1 MICIILVAGHGTILE
16 NEIKEDSSG
25 RYCSL
30 EGIPKA
36 LLPGV
41 GGRKILD
48 YWWDAI
54 NTRQHFKEVYLV
66 TNADKYK
73 HYERWATARDFPVDN
88 IINDG
93 TTTFNGRLGSV
104 GDLDLVLRNKHI
116 QDDILVVAGDMLFQ
130 DHKFDITQVIHY
142 FRRKEGE
149 LAIYYDM
156 EPTENITSRGIVEV
170 CPQTNR
176 ITQFLEKPSKTETQ
190 SRQASVVFYCFQR
203 ETLSSIPTF
212 LQNNPDV
219 KQRTFGEYM
228 QWLINETQHEV
239 YGMKLPTGFQLIGQV
254 GLADYEKWLLF
265 FSDKQ
270 TDQRCMVPYTAKAYA
285 RIGLM
290 GNPSDGFHGKT
301 ISVSIKNF
309 WAEVTIIES
318 PKLILVP
325 HPLNDPTEF
334 GSLGDLHG
342 ISRKE
347 GYLGGLRLL
356 QATCKKFYQYC
367 SEQGI
372 ALPKRNFKLKYDTNI
387 PRQVGLAGSSAIV
400 AATLRCLMHFFDLNN
415 SDLPKPLQPQFIL
428 DVEIDE
434 LFISAGLQDRVIQV
448 YHGAVYMDFSQTI
461 MERQGH
467 GIYEYI
473 DQDLIPGLWL
483 AYIRNPS
490 DSGKIHHDVRERWIA
505 GDKDVHEAMKT
516 FANLTDLAR
525 SALQIGNHSE
535 LLKLMNSNFDLRRVI
550 YGDAVI
556 GAENL
561 RMIQLAR
568 QYGSSAKFSGSGGA
582 VIGLCLDTDKLA
594 ELKSAFQT
602 EGFVVC
608 DVIPNP
614 PITDN
619 NGSAAR

>member
-285 RIGLM
+285 R
-290 GNPSDGFHGKT
+290 
-301 ISVSIKNF
+301 
-309 WAEVTIIES
+309 
-318 PKLILVP
+318 
-325 HPLNDPTEF
+325 
-334 GSLGDLHG
+334 
-342 ISRKE
+342 
-347 GYLGGLRLL
+347 
-356 QATCKKFYQYC
+356 
-367 SEQGI
+367 
-372 ALPKRNFKLKYDTNI
+372 
-387 PRQVGLAGSSAIV
+387 
-400 AATLRCLMHFFDLNN
+400 
-415 SDLPKPLQPQFIL
+415 
-428 DVEIDE
+428 
-434 LFISAGLQDRVIQV
+434 
-448 YHGAVYMDFSQTI
+448 
-461 MERQGH
+461 
-467 GIYEYI
+467 
-473 DQDLIPGLWL
+473 
-483 AYIRNPS
+483 
-490 DSGKIHHDVRERWIA
+490 
-505 GDKDVHEAMKT
+505 
-516 FANLTDLAR
+516 
-525 SALQIGNHSE
+525 
-535 LLKLMNSNFDLRRVI
+535 
-550 YGDAVI
+550 
-556 GAENL
+556 
-561 RMIQLAR
+561 
-568 QYGSSAKFSGSGGA
+568 
-582 VIGLCLDTDKLA
+582 
-594 ELKSAFQT
+594 
-602 EGFVVC
+602 
-608 DVIPNP
+608 
-614 PITDN
+614 
-619 NGSAAR
+619 